1 MFYHSFCGLL
11 DQYVHDLGNSDP
23 EVNTSRQTLEQ
34 MSVKTLGNK
43 FLPNSETINSSPHC

>member
-23 EVNTSRQTLEQ
+23 EVNTSRQTLVTDVSKNAWKQ
-34 MSVKTLGNK
+34 IPS
-43 FLPNSETINSSPHC
+43 